1 MISCEKESWNM
12 FTKKVRNLLKQK
24 YSIENM
30 RILTDYMT
38 NLDTYMK
45 KYYYDDEWQNENAE
59 YENLHELY
67 AQYR

>member
-45 KYYYDDEWQNENAE
+45 KYYYDDEWQNENTE